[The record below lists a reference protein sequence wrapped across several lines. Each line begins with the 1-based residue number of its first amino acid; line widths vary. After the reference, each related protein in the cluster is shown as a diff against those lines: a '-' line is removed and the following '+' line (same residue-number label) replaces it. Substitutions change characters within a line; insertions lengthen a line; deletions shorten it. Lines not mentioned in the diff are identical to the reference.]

1 MLTGHAAL
9 ERARNALSKVIGQHG
24 LPFAHNAHER
34 DAWLET
40 LCLPIAQA
48 IFADVRAC
56 KLVGVSGAQ
65 GTGKSTLAALLQA
78 LLVEGFGAR
87 TLLISLDDYYLT
99 QAARK
104 ELAQLVH
111 PLLVTRGVPGTHEI
125 ESLLSTLQAA
135 RRATAGELVE
145 LMHFDKAADERAAHT
160 TRHEGPFDVVL
171 LEGWCVGA
179 RPQTQDELRAPINA
193 LEANEDRDGAFRG
206 YVNAELTGRYGAV
219 WNELDMLVFLAAPDI
234 PAVHAFR
241 RQQEHALQRRA
252 AQAAADGKATAAT
265 RTGIMTDSQL
275 ERFIAHFERITAH
288 MLSGTPNYADIVV
301 QLDAQRHV
309 EAVEIYH
316 STT

>member
-1 MLTGHAAL
+1 MTYMLSGHAAL
-9 ERARNALSKVIGQHG
+9 ARARDTLRHVMDQRQLALDE
-24 LPFAHNAHER
+24 HER
-34 DAWLET
+34 DIWLET
-40 LCLPIAQA
+40 LCLPIAQTIVA
-48 IFADVRAC
+48 EARAC
-56 KLVGVSGAQ
+56 KLVGLSGAQ
-65 GTGKSTLAALLQA
+65 GTGKSTLAALLQT
-78 LLVEGFGAR
+78 LLVQGFGAR

-99 QAARK
+99 KAART

-125 ESLLSTLQAA
+125 ESLHSTLKAA
-135 RRATAGELVE
+135 RRATAGEWVE
-145 LMHFDKAADERAAHT
+145 LVHFDKATDERRANT
-160 TRHEGPFDVVL
+160 TRHEGPFDIVL

-193 LEANEDRDGAFRG
+193 LETNEDRDGAFRG
-206 YVNAELTGRYGAV
+206 YVNAELTGRYSAV
-219 WNELDMLVFLAAPDI
+219 WNELDMLLFLAAPDI

-241 RQQEHALQRRA
+241 QQQEHALQRSA
-252 AQAAADGKATAAT
+252 AHAMAAGEAG
-265 RTGIMTDSQL
+265 TGIMTDSQL

-316 STT
+316 SPA